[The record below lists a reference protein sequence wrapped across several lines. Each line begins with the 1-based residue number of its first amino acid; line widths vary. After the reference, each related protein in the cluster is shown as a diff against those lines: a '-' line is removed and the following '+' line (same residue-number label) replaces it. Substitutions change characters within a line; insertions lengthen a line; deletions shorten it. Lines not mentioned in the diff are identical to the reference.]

1 MSKIILVVIS
11 YFIYFT
17 QAKIVD
23 DFRYVLITYL
33 CSFSIHRAHEIEIKV
48 QYQMY
53 T

>member
-23 DFRYVLITYL
+23 DFRYVVLV
-33 CSFSIHRAHEIEIKV
+33 HRANVNRAQEIEIKW

-53 T
+53 MC